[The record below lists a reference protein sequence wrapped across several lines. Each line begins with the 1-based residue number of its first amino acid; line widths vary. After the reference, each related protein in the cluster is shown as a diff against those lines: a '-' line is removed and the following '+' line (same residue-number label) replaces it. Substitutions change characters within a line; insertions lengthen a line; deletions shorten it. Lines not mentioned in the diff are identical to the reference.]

1 MIKIYNIPIN
11 YLKALKIE
19 KVYIDLKFNVSPN
32 LFNEIENIKS
42 KGKIYNLKESVIEN
56 LSKKVNKKD
65 KKSSSTYKNLSLF
78 DLIKPILA
86 AEINLDIPSDLNFPS
101 KLFDYQ
107 IQGIKFLLTNNV
119 ALLADQMGTGKT
131 VMSTTALRIFFIKGL
146 VKKALIVAPSN
157 LLNVWEEHLEK
168 WAPELQFLTLN
179 DTKEIRELLWEVKS
193 HVYLVSYDTL
203 KNDYKDKFFTLKEF
217 FKDLD
222 IIILDEAHNI
232 KNKDTYKSK
241 AIKTLAKEV
250 KYKWALSGTPLQN
263 NIKELVSLLEF
274 LLPKEKELD
283 KKSPDELKEILKP
296 IMIRRLKKDVLKD
309 LPEKLPPEIEKF
321 DLSPVQREYYEK
333 YLSFERN
340 RLIDIYKRFRNE
352 KNFQIMFKQNIIF
365 SLQKLRQICN
375 FPPNSY
381 HSPKANRLKEIVKE
395 LTEDGEK
402 VIVFSNFIQE
412 GIGKIYK
419 NLIEVLPQSS
429 IVLYHGS
436 LNQKE
441 KQEAVK
447 RFMKDKNCMVFLGS
461 ITAAGEGLT
470 LTSSSYIIFF
480 DLHWNPAKVWQA
492 EDRVHRIGQTK
503 AVNIYNF
510 VTKNTVEEKIIQKLE
525 EKKSIINNLIDDT
538 VSEIESVSIE
548 DLLDLI
554 GLGNQNIV

>member
-107 IQGIKFLLTNNV
+107 IQGIKFLLTNNA

-365 SLQKLRQICN
+365 H
-375 FPPNSY
+375 F
-381 HSPKANRLKEIVKE
+381 
-395 LTEDGEK
+395 
-402 VIVFSNFIQE
+402 
-412 GIGKIYK
+412 K
-419 NLIEVLPQSS
+419 N
-429 IVLYHGS
+429 
-436 LNQKE
+436 
-441 KQEAVK
+441 
-447 RFMKDKNCMVFLGS
+447 
-461 ITAAGEGLT
+461 
-470 LTSSSYIIFF
+470 
-480 DLHWNPAKVWQA
+480 
-492 EDRVHRIGQTK
+492 
-503 AVNIYNF
+503 
-510 VTKNTVEEKIIQKLE
+510 
-525 EKKSIINNLIDDT
+525 
-538 VSEIESVSIE
+538 
-548 DLLDLI
+548 
-554 GLGNQNIV
+554 

>member
-1 MIKIYNIPIN
+1 MIKIFNIPID
-11 YLKALKIE
+11 YLNRLKIQ
-19 KVYIDLKFNVSPN
+19 KVNIEPEFKVSQN
-32 LFNEIENIKS
+32 LFKELEDIKS
-42 KGKIYNLKESVIEN
+42 KGKIYNLKEEVIES
-56 LSKKVNKKD
+56 LSKKVNKKI
-65 KKSSSTYKNLSLF
+65 KKSSYTYKNLSLF
-78 DLIKPILA
+78 DLIQPILA
-86 AEINLDIPSDLNFPS
+86 PEINLDIPSDLNFPS

-107 IQGIKFLLTNNV
+107 IQGVKFLLTNIS

-131 VMSTTALRIFFIKGL
+131 VMTTTALRILFIKGL
-146 VKKALIVAPSN
+146 IKKALIVAPSN
-157 LLNVWEEHLEK
+157 LLNVWEEHIK
-168 WAPELQFLTLN
+168 NWAPELQILTLN

-203 KNDYKDKFFTLKEF
+203 KNDYKDRFLTLKEF

-241 AIKTLAKEV
+241 AIKTLTKEV
-250 KYKWALSGTPLQN
+250 KYRWALSGTPLQN
-263 NIKELVSLLEF
+263 NVKELVSLLEF
-274 LLPKEKELD
+274 LLPKEKHLD

-321 DLSPVQREYYEK
+321 DLSPIQKEYYEK
-333 YLSFERN
+333 YLSFEKN
-340 RLIDIYKRFRNE
+340 RLIDIYKRFRYE
-352 KNFQIMFKQNIIF
+352 RNFQTMFKQNIIF

-375 FPPNSY
+375 FPPDSY
-381 HSPKANRLKEIVKE
+381 HSPKANRLKEIIKE
-395 LTEDGEK
+395 LTDDGEK
-402 VIVFSNFIQE
+402 VIVFSNFIHE
-412 GIGKIYK
+412 GIEKIFK
-419 NLIEVLPQSS
+419 SLLEILPQSS

-447 RFMKDKNCMVFLGS
+447 RFMEDKNCMVFLGS

-470 LTSSSYIIFF
+470 LTSSSYVIFF

-510 VTKNTVEEKIIQKLE
+510 ITKNTVEEKIIQKLK
-525 EKKSIINNLIDDT
+525 EKKNMINNLIDDT
-538 VSEIESVSIE
+538 ASEIESVSIE